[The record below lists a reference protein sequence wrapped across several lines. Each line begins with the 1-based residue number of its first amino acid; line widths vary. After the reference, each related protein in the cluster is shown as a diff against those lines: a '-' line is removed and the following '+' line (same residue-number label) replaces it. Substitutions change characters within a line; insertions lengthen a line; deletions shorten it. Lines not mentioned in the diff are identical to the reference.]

1 MFNFH
6 KRHFP
11 AITLHSVFP
20 RERDES
26 PPLPE
31 TRITFRRIF
40 PLDNSIDPEL
50 SLSQSPTS
58 GLQPLPSAP
67 CGDDLPTTGYPN
79 KPQMPSQGDFVL
91 VLTSELTMR
100 HTKEIQRMGLNG
112 I

>member
-6 KRHFP
+6 KRHFL
-11 AITLHSVFP
+11 AITLHSVFL

-31 TRITFRRIF
+31 TW
-40 PLDNSIDPEL
+40 DPEL
-50 SLSQSPTS
+50 SLQSPTS
-58 GLQPLPSAP
+58 GSQPLPSAP

-100 HTKEIQRMGLNG
+100 HTKEIQQMGLNG